1 MPARHEK
8 LADGIRLILLL
19 TGTRAGR
26 TVTELARELDVSRR
40 TVERML
46 AAVKEVCGELEAV
59 PTDEL
64 QKRWRLPATP
74 VARAQAFTAAELAE
88 LDLAVQRLAAE
99 NLGERAALLR
109 SAAEKLRAAME
120 PRLLQRAEPD
130 VEALLAAEGLAM
142 RPGPRVQV
150 AERVIT
156 TLREAILASRR
167 VRLAYAPGRGA
178 AREHIVEPFGLL
190 YGARPYLM
198 AAAAGKADAA
208 VWRLDRI
215 RTATLENESF
225 APRPGFTLGE
235 LAAQSFG
242 VWRETPFRVALAFAP
257 EAAQEARGWV
267 FHPTQRMESRPDG
280 SLLVTFTAGGLDEM
294 AYHFATWRDAVEVIE
309 PPELRERLA
318 ALGAALVRRHGAPRD

>member
-8 LADGIRLILLL
+8 LADGLRLILLL

-26 TVTELARELDVSRR
+26 TITELAREMGVSRR

-46 AAVKEVCGELEAV
+46 AAVKEVCGELETV
-59 PTDEL
+59 PTDEA

-74 VARAQAFTAAELAE
+74 LARAQAFTAAELAE
-88 LDLAVQRLAAE
+88 LDLAAQRLLAE
-99 NLGERAALLR
+99 SLAERAALLQ

-150 AERVIT
+150 AERIIT
-156 TLREAILASRR
+156 TLREAILAGRR
-167 VRLAYAPGRGA
+167 VRLAYAPGRGT

-190 YGARPYLM
+190 YGARPYLL
-198 AAAAGKADAA
+198 AAAAGKTDAA

-215 RTATLENESF
+215 RTAELDNASF

-242 VWRETPFRVALAFAP
+242 VWREAPFRVVLAFAP
-257 EAAQEARGWV
+257 HAAQEAKGWL
-267 FHPTQRMESRPDG
+267 FHPTQHMESRPDG
-280 SLLVTFTAGGLDEM
+280 ALVITFTAGGLDEM
-294 AYHFATWRDAVEVIE
+294 AYHFATWGEAVEVLE
-309 PPELRERLA
+309 PPALRARLA
-318 ALGAALVRRHGAPRD
+318 ALGAALARRHGKGV